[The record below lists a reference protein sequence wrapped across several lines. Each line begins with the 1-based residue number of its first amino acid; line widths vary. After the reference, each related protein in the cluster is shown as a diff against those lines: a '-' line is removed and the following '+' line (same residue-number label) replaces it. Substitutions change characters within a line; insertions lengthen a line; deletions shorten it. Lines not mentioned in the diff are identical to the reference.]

1 MLAIY
6 HVIKQIRNKLTQN
19 NLMVVKADTGRAI
32 IITNNELQKQKSRN
46 FINRNQ
52 FQTLEK
58 DPTENYH
65 KQTQHTLHKT

>member
-19 NLMVVKADTGRAI
+19 NLMVVKADKERTI
-32 IITNNELQKQKSRN
+32 IIINNDLYKQKTMN
-46 FINRNQ
+46 FINKNQ

-65 KQTQHTLHKT
+65 KQIQHTLHKT